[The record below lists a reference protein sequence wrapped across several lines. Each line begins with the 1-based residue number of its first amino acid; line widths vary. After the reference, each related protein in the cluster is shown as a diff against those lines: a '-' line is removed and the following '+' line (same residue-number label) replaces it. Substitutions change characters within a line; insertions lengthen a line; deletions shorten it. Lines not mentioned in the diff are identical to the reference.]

1 MHIRSAAMRLEKT
14 DAGFTIDAV
23 ELGALLGLAA
33 EEVRRMMREGGITTR
48 TERGE
53 GVDAGRYRLSF
64 FSPERRVQ
72 LIVDEAG
79 EVLQR
84 SRVPRAAG
92 RPGPA

>member
-1 MHIRSAAMRLEKT
+1 MRLEKT
-14 DAGFTIDAV
+14 DAGFTIDAG

-53 GVDAGRYRLSF
+53 GADAGRYRLSF
-64 FSPERRVQ
+64 ISPERRLQ

-79 EVLQR
+79 EVLQQ
-84 SRVPRAAG
+84 SRVPRAV
-92 RPGPA
+92 RRSGPA

>member
-1 MHIRSAAMRLEKT
+1 MRLERT
-14 DAGFTIDAV
+14 DAGFTIEAG
-23 ELGALLGLAA
+23 ELGVLLGLAA
-33 EEVRRMMREGGITTR
+33 DDVRRMMREGGITTR

-53 GVDAGRYRLSF
+53 GAAAGRYRLSF

-84 SRVPRAAG
+84 SRVARG
-92 RPGPA
+92 VRRPGVA

>member
-1 MHIRSAAMRLEKT
+1 MRLEKT
-14 DAGFTIDAV
+14 DAGFTIDAG

-33 EEVRRMMREGGITTR
+33 EDVRRMMREGGITTR

-53 GVDAGRYRLSF
+53 GADAGRYRLSF
-64 FSPERRVQ
+64 LSPDRRLQ

-84 SRVPRAAG
+84 SRAPCAAR

>member
-1 MHIRSAAMRLEKT
+1 MRLEKT
-14 DAGFTIDAV
+14 DAGFTIDAG
-23 ELGALLGLAA
+23 ELGVLLGLAA
-33 EEVRRMMREGGITTR
+33 EEVRRMMRDGGITTR

-53 GVDAGRYRLSF
+53 GADAGRYRLSF

-84 SRVPRAAG
+84 TKVPRAAH
-92 RPGPA
+92 RPGSA